1 MFIQV
6 VRGRVRDAPGLREHW
21 DLRIHALRQHP
32 EVVPD
37 AGLIE
42 VPVSVGWLGSTA
54 GISDEGEFIAVIRF
68 ESERLARQDDRRPEQ
83 REWWAKANEY
93 FDGEV
98 TVRDCSE
105 VDILLG
111 GGSDD
116 AAFVQVIPGRAKDV
130 DRVRALKSASEA
142 WLKEYRPGIIG
153 GTVAWHEDGSFT
165 ETLYFTSEE
174 ESRESEE
181 LPAGARNE
189 LDEWRALV
197 EDVRYINLRDPWLW
211 SPGDVTV

>member
-6 VRGRVRDAPGLREHW
+6 VRGRVRDAAGLREHW
-21 DLRIHALRQHP
+21 DLRIHELRQHP
-32 EVVPD
+32 EVVAD

-54 GISDEGEFIAVIRF
+54 GISDSEFVAVIRF

-83 REWWAKANEY
+83 REWWAKAQEY

-98 TVRDCSE
+98 TVRDASE
-105 VDILLG
+105 VDVLLG

-116 AAFVQVIPGRAKDV
+116 AAFVQVVEGRARDV
-130 DRVRALKSASEA
+130 DRVRALNSASEA
-142 WLKEYRPGIIG
+142 WLKEYRPGVIG
-153 GTVAWHEDGSFT
+153 GTVAWHGDGGFT

-174 ESRESEE
+174 GSRESEE
-181 LPAGARNE
+181 LPPGAGDE
-189 LDEWRALV
+189 LDEWRSLL

>member
-6 VRGRVRDAPGLREHW
+6 VRGRVRDAAGLREHW
-21 DLRIHALRQHP
+21 DLRIHVLRQHP

-54 GISDEGEFIAVIRF
+54 GISDSEFVAIIRF

-83 REWWAKANEY
+83 REWWAKAQEY

-98 TVRDCSE
+98 TVRDTSE
-105 VDILLG
+105 VDVLLG

-116 AAFVQVIPGRAKDV
+116 AAFVQVVEGRARDV
-130 DRVRALKSASEA
+130 DRVRALNSASEA

-153 GTVAWHEDGSFT
+153 GTVAWHGGGSFT

-174 ESRESEE
+174 GSRESEE
-181 LPAGARNE
+181 LPAGAGDE
-189 LDEWRALV
+189 LDEWRSLV

>member
-6 VRGRVRDAPGLREHW
+6 VRGRVRDAAGLREHW
-21 DLRIHALRQHP
+21 DLRIHVLRQHP

-54 GISDEGEFIAVIRF
+54 GISDSEFVAVIRF

-83 REWWAKANEY
+83 REWWAKAQEY

-98 TVRDCSE
+98 TVRDASE
-105 VDILLG
+105 VDVLLG

-116 AAFVQVIPGRAKDV
+116 AAFVQVVEGRARDV
-130 DRVRALKSASEA
+130 DRVRALNSASEA

-153 GTVAWHEDGSFT
+153 GTVAWHGGGSFT

-174 ESRESEE
+174 GSRKSEE
-181 LPAGARNE
+181 LPAGAGDE
-189 LDEWRALV
+189 LDEWRSLV